1 VAEVPVTADLEAGL
15 VEAAVPIV
23 IGETETKVRA
33 IVARAH
39 GLRSIGCGH
48 NSDTLKEF
56 SEGGQQWEMY

>member
-23 IGETETKVRA
+23 IGDGDPVRA